1 MQRAAD
7 KNFDKFELYALNNVF
22 RVPTEV
28 SEAPEDGAD
37 QSGIDAELEELWAQL
52 RQELATK
59 SELQQRVAAASRET
73 QRWEAHQHTVEGLCT
88 TRRSEALVRVL
99 HEARQLDEELRRGR
113 EQLHGSTAEG
123 PACVQKA
130 LSDRRIQISTVTRG
144 PGQTPVPLPP
154 TRLHRRIPTQPPAST
169 AASPP
174 PNGALLPHT
183 RDPALLAC
191 AGRRVG
197 PEGLVIDALHVNA
210 SGSARH
216 GHPHT
221 PTSRA
226 GSAVIRFASVRKRRR
241 CPMVWLCQ
249 RTSGVIIMRRCRCHP
264 RSFKEG
270 QWVETCGGVASYICG
285 MSNF

>member
-123 PACVQKA
+123 PACMQKA
-130 LSDRRIQISTVTRG
+130 LSDRRVQISTVTRG
-144 PGQTPVPLPP
+144 SGQTPVPLPP
-154 TRLHRRIPTQPPAST
+154 TRLHRRIPTQNH
-169 AASPP
+169 PP
-174 PNGALLPHT
+174 PP
-183 RDPALLAC
+183 P
-191 AGRRVG
+191 
-197 PEGLVIDALHVNA
+197 
-210 SGSARH
+210 
-216 GHPHT
+216 HPHPQT
-221 PTSRA
+221 
-226 GSAVIRFASVRKRRR
+226 V
-241 CPMVWLCQ
+241 
-249 RTSGVIIMRRCRCHP
+249 
-264 RSFKEG
+264 RSF
-270 QWVETCGGVASYICG
+270 QTHTTLRSSHVQAGVSDLKVLSSMLCT
-285 MSNF
+285 